1 MDFSEK
7 TIRTKMVRKI
17 CYITKTFPTGVLMN
31 KNPAVALMQIETALN
46 HLQNTMVDEDG
57 KLTWDDTFFK
67 LFDELMQKLNE
78 TREIAQTLRERSK

>member
-1 MDFSEK
+1 
-7 TIRTKMVRKI
+7 
-17 CYITKTFPTGVLMN
+17 MN

-67 LFDELMQKLNE
+67 LYDELLQNLQE
-78 TREIAQTLRERSK
+78 TRKIAEDLRKRENGSI